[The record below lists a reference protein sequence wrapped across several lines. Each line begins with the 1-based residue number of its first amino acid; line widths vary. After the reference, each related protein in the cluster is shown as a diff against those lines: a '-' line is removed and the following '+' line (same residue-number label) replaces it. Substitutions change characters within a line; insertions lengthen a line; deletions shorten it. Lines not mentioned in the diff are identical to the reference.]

1 MTEVTEIKSVYQ
13 SPSIGTLSFEAEGVL
28 CMSNIIPDWEPND
41 DIL

>member
-13 SPSIGTLSFEAEGVL
+13 SPSIGTLTFEAEGVL
-28 CMSNIIPDWEPND
+28 CMSYKIPDWDLNE